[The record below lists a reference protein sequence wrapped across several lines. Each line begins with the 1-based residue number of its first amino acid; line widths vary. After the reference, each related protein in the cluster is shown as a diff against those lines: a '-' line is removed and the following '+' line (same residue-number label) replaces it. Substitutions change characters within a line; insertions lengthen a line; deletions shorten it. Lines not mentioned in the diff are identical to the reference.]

1 MDEVAKYNEIIVGYG
16 LKLTEQDLQYLATQR
31 KLSLQWSNRIEFGEG
46 ILKEL
51 VFRFCDSPYV
61 DQYNF
66 VETMEQLQDVFYEY
80 KNEFAE
86 EIPDDELLD
95 YMEEAFNGICQGTV
109 EFMEDTVLEVIARR
123 ERGGE

>member
-1 MDEVAKYNEIIVGYG
+1 MDEVAKFNEIIVGYG
-16 LKLTEQDLQYLATQR
+16 LNLTEPDLQYLAEQR

-61 DQYNF
+61 DQSNF
-66 VETMEQLQDVFYEY
+66 LETMVELQAIFYEY

-95 YMEEAFNGICQGTV
+95 YMEEAFNGICQGAI

>member
-1 MDEVAKYNEIIVGYG
+1 MD
-16 LKLTEQDLQYLATQR
+16 QH
-31 KLSLQWSNRIEFGEG
+31 
-46 ILKEL
+46 
-51 VFRFCDSPYV
+51 
-61 DQYNF
+61 NF
-66 VETMEQLQDVFYEY
+66 VETMEQLQDIFYEY

-95 YMEEAFNGICQGTV
+95 YMEEAFNGICQGAV